1 MFYHCAT
8 QPGEEHAHTP
18 TDLTAIFHVTWIS
31 RLLFF
36 MTWNP
41 TTSHWLKHLIWL
53 RTAHSGSCWQCLVL
67 CTLVLQ
73 DNNEWIHKLFMW
85 IWLGG
90 CPILHLFE
98 THATLDVM
106 FAASGK
112 EEGRRK
118 GGSCTQTS
126 TGQPSFAVSG
136 PRTWNRS
143 PAALC

>member
-1 MFYHCAT
+1 MVYPHKWSPISCKSSAGQGKFAGQRPMFYHCAT

-73 DNNEWIHKLFMW
+73 DN
-85 IWLGG
+85 
-90 CPILHLFE
+90 
-98 THATLDVM
+98 
-106 FAASGK
+106 
-112 EEGRRK
+112 
-118 GGSCTQTS
+118 
-126 TGQPSFAVSG
+126 
-136 PRTWNRS
+136 
-143 PAALC
+143 